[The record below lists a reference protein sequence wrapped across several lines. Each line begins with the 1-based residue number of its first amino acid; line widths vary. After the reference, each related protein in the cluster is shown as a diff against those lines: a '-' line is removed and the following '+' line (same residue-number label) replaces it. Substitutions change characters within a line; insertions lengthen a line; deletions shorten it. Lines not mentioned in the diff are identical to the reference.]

1 MESIHNLNDDMTIII
16 IAHRLS
22 TVKKCDT
29 IYLFEG
35 GKLKDQGTYE
45 SLIKNNQLFFEK
57 TD

>member
-1 MESIHNLNDDMTIII
+1 MTIII